1 MDNIISLC
9 KRRGFI
15 FPGSEIYGGLAN
27 SWDYGPLGAQLR
39 KNIKDFWWKKMVEER
54 EDMVGF
60 DGAIM
65 MNPRVWEA
73 SGHVATFHD
82 PLVECKKCNSRFRA
96 DNLIDDE
103 KSYIAFSRA
112 KRSELLRSINST
124 QKSVE
129 SIHDKVKKL
138 LEVADIV
145 SDNSAVLKSAEEL
158 IEESTKGIETTTA
171 MLSELDKPIGYGFI
185 GFIYLN
191 KYINCPNCNGLD
203 WLPPREFNMMF
214 KTTIGT
220 VQEEGSTVYLR
231 PETAQAMFVN
241 FKNVAL
247 VSRKRL
253 PFGIAQIGKAFRNE
267 ITPGNF
273 IFRTLEFEQMEIE
286 YFIEEKDW
294 QELFEK
300 WIESMESFA
309 KEIGIDT
316 SKLHRFEVP
325 DEDRAHYSKRTIDF
339 MFDFPFGN
347 KELWGLAYRGNFD
360 LTQHQEF
367 SKQNLEFT
375 DPDDNKRK
383 LLPHVIEPSQGVD
396 RTFLALLVS
405 VYNEEVVKE
414 GDTRVV
420 LKFPAH
426 MAPYQVA
433 VLPLMK
439 KDGLAEKGKE
449 LFKDLLKDFRV
460 EYDDAGSIGKRY
472 RREDEIG
479 TPFCV
484 TVDYDTFEDNAVT
497 VRDRDSMT
505 QERVKIDELKEYLQK
520 KFLN

>member
-1 MDNIISLC
+1 MDNTTIDNIISLC

-73 SGHVATFHD
+73 SGHVATFND
-82 PLVECKKCNSRFRA
+82 PMVEDVKNHKRYRA
-96 DNLIDDE
+96 D
-103 KSYIAFSRA
+103 
-112 KRSELLRSINST
+112 
-124 QKSVE
+124 
-129 SIHDKVKKL
+129 HL
-138 LEVADIV
+138 LEEKGVNPTGMNLEQIAEALKANNIKSPDG
-145 SDNSAVLKSAEEL
+145 NELSA
-158 IEESTKGIETTTA
+158 
-171 MLSELDKPIGYGFI
+171 
-185 GFIYLN
+185 
-191 KYINCPNCNGLD
+191 
-203 WLPPREFNMMF
+203 PRKFNMMF
-214 KTTIGT
+214 QTVIGA

-241 FKNVAL
+241 FKNVAMT
-247 VSRKRL
+247 SRKRL
-253 PFGIAQIGKAFRNE
+253 PFGMAQVGKAFRNE

-273 IFRTLEFEQMEIE
+273 VFRTLEFEQMEIE

-294 QELFEK
+294 EVLFEK
-300 WIESMESFA
+300 WINTMENFA
-309 KEIGIDT
+309 VEIGLDT

-360 LTQHQEF
+360 LTQHQEY

-383 LLPHVIEPSQGVD
+383 ILPHVIEPSQGVD
-396 RTFLALLVS
+396 RTLLAMMVS
-405 VYNEEVVKE
+405 AYHEETVSE
-414 GDTRVV
+414 GDVRIVM
-420 LKFPAH
+420 KFAPH
-426 MAPYQVA
+426 MAPYHVA

-472 RREDEIG
+472 RRQDEIG

-484 TVDYDTFEDNAVT
+484 TVDYDTFEDKAVT
-497 VRDRDSMT
+497 VRDRDTMT
-505 QERVKIDELKEYLQK
+505 QERVKLDELKNYLQQ
-520 KFLN
+520 KFGK

>member
-1 MDNIISLC
+1 MESNLMDNIISLC

-65 MNPRVWEA
+65 MNPKVWEA
-73 SGHVATFHD
+73 SGHVATFND
-82 PLVECKKCNSRFRA
+82 PMVEDVKNHKRYRA
-96 DNLIDDE
+96 D
-103 KSYIAFSRA
+103 
-112 KRSELLRSINST
+112 
-124 QKSVE
+124 
-129 SIHDKVKKL
+129 HL
-138 LEVADIV
+138 LEEQGINPTGMTLEQMGA
-145 SDNSAVLKSAEEL
+145 ALKE
-158 IEESTKGIETTTA
+158 KGIKSPDGNE
-171 MLSELDKPIGYGFI
+171 LST
-185 GFIYLN
+185 
-191 KYINCPNCNGLD
+191 
-203 WLPPREFNMMF
+203 PRKFNMMF
-214 KTTIGT
+214 QTTIGA

-241 FKNVAL
+241 FKNVAT

-286 YFIEEKDW
+286 YFIEEKEW
-294 QELFEK
+294 QQLFEK
-300 WIESMESFA
+300 WVSDMESFA
-309 KEIGIDT
+309 KEIGVDT

-325 DEDRAHYSKRTIDF
+325 DEERAHYSKRTIDF
-339 MFDFPFGN
+339 MFDFPFGT
-347 KELWGLAYRGNFD
+347 KELWGLAYRGDFD
-360 LTQHQEF
+360 LSQHQNY
-367 SKQNLEFT
+367 SKQSLEFT

-383 LLPHVIEPSQGVD
+383 LVPHVIEPSQGVD

-414 GDTRVV
+414 GDTRIV
-420 LKFPAH
+420 LKFPPH

-439 KDGLAEKGKE
+439 KDGLSEKGKE
-449 LFKDLLKDFRV
+449 LFKDLLKEFRV

-472 RREDEIG
+472 RRQDEIG

-484 TVDYDTFEDNAVT
+484 TVDYDTFEDSAVT
-497 VRDRDSMT
+497 VRDRNSMT
-505 QERVKIDELKEYLQK
+505 QERVKIEELKDYLK
-520 KFLN
+520 NKFDV